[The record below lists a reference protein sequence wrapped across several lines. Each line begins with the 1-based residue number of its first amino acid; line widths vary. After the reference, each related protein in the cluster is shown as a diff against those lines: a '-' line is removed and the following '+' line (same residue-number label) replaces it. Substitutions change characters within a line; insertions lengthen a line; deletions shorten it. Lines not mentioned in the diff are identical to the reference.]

1 MAVSLFKI
9 STILVE
15 LLREHNRVSL
25 PGIGAFKTEYKP
37 ATLIKNGKSLLP
49 PSKVIEFREEE
60 LWNDGLLEAR
70 VAAKE
75 CIPLDEAKQQ
85 ITQLTTDIQTALD
98 EGKRV
103 ELPDFGTLRITAD
116 GDYLFE
122 KDDDLNLLPESIGLD
137 ELSITPLSEVSTN
150 PITIQNPEPVS
161 GAPIIKPIISTI
173 NKEEPEDMESSKTNR
188 YIIIVVAII
197 LLAAAGFALYMVYN
211 HYRSQS
217 SETIVQ
223 TTPED
228 DYPQAPVVDTTPQQA
243 ATVYTPPEVKKPA
256 RHSGAKR
263 QYYHVILGAYSDEAT
278 AESVMI
284 EQKNA
289 GVCDRCEIIRSGG
302 QYKISAYRYKSR
314 REATEMLDGFK
325 RTDVEYLNAWVE
337 RF

>member
-15 LLREHNRVSL
+15 LLREHNRVSF
-25 PGIGAFKTEYKP
+25 PGMGAFKTEYKS

-49 PSKVIEFREEE
+49 PTKTIEFREEE

-75 CIPLDEAKQQ
+75 SIPLDEAKQQ
-85 ITQLTTDIQTALD
+85 IAQLSTDIQTALN

-103 ELPDFGTLRITAD
+103 EFPDFGTLRITAD

-122 KDDDLNLLPESIGLD
+122 KDDDLNLLPESAGLD

-161 GAPIIKPIISTI
+161 GSPVIKPIISTI
-173 NKEEPEDMESSKTNR
+173 NKEEPEDMEGSKTNR
-188 YIIIVVAII
+188 YIIIIVAII
-197 LLAAAGFALYMVYN
+197 LLAAAGFALYMVHD

-217 SETIVQ
+217 EAALQ

-228 DYPQAPVVDTTPQQA
+228 DYPQALVVETTPQQEA
-243 ATVYTPPEVKKPA
+243 VTNTPPPEVKKPV
-256 RHSGAKR
+256 RHGAAKR

-278 AESVMI
+278 AESVMR

-289 GVCDRCEIIRSGG
+289 GVCDKCEIIHSDG